1 MEERNEQLFYTGTY
15 ASHHERGIYV
25 CALRVENGDLRMI
38 GGVEGIERPSFLAL
52 HPDGT
57 KLYAASETE
66 AGELYAYQ
74 VHAQT
79 GELHPLDRKGTEG
92 AHTCYVSVT
101 ADGRYVM
108 ASNYSGGNAVVFPVT
123 EAGGLGE
130 MSGQVQHT
138 GSGIRQDRQDAA
150 HPHSIIPDPSGQYAM
165 VCDLGLD
172 QIVVYRLTEDGKLV
186 THREADLPPGSGP
199 RHLVFHPSYPYAF
212 VANELN
218 NTVGVFSY
226 NERNGELQLLQS
238 LSTLPEGIIDVENTA
253 ADIQITPCGRYLYVS
268 NRGHNSIVL
277 YHVDLDS
284 GKLETVEW
292 VETFGSTPRN
302 FNILSGYL
310 VVANQD
316 GNNIVSFAIHG
327 EDGRLTR
334 TGYVLEVPSPVCIE
348 PVRQS

>member
-15 ASHHERGIYV
+15 ASRQERGVYV
-25 CALRVENGDLRMI
+25 CALNVTHGDLRI
-38 GGVEGIERPSFLAL
+38 VGGVEGMERPSFLAL

-66 AGELYAYQ
+66 GGELYAYQ
-74 VHAQT
+74 VNTQT
-79 GELHPLDRKGTEG
+79 GELHP
-92 AHTCYVSVT
+92 CYVSVT
-101 ADGRYVM
+101 TDGRYVL

-123 EAGGLGE
+123 EAGGLGD

-150 HPHSIIPDPSGQYAM
+150 HPHSIIPDPSGQYAL

-172 QIVVYRLTEDGKLV
+172 QIVIYRLTEDGKLV
-186 THREADLPPGSGP
+186 THRETDLPPGSGP
-199 RHLVFHPSYPYAF
+199 RHLVFHPSRPYAF

-218 NTVGVFSY
+218 NTVAVFSY
-226 NERNGELQLLQS
+226 NERNGELTLLQS
-238 LSTLPEGIIDVENTA
+238 LSTLPEGFINVDNTA
-253 ADIQITPCGRYLYVS
+253 ADIRITPCGRFLYVS
-268 NRGHNSIVL
+268 NRGHDSIVL

-284 GKLETVEW
+284 GKLRTVEW

-316 GNNIVSFAIHG
+316 GNNLVSFAIHG

-348 PVRQS
+348 PVR

>member
-1 MEERNEQLFYTGTY
+1 MDERSEQLFYTGTY
-15 ASHHERGIYV
+15 ASRNERGIYV
-25 CALRVENGDLRMI
+25 CALDIENGDLRMI

-52 HPDGT
+52 HPDGS
-57 KLYAASETE
+57 KLYAASETGE
-66 AGELYAYQ
+66 GELYAYQ
-74 VHAQT
+74 VDART
-79 GELHPLDRKGTEG
+79 GELHLVDRKGTKG

-108 ASNYSGGNAVVFPVT
+108 ATNYSGGNAAVFPAM
-123 EAGGLGE
+123 EAGGLGD

-138 GSGIRQDRQDAA
+138 GSGIRQDRQNAA
-150 HPHSIIPDPSGQYAM
+150 HPHSIIPDPSGQHAL

-186 THREADLPPGSGP
+186 THRETDLPPGSGP
-199 RHLVFHPSYPYAF
+199 RHLVFHPSRPYAF

-218 NTVGVFSY
+218 NTVAVFGY
-226 NERNGELQLLQS
+226 NERNGELTLLQS
-238 LSTLPEGIIDVENTA
+238 LSTLPEGVIDVENTA
-253 ADIQITPCGRYLYVS
+253 ADIRITACGRYVYVS
-268 NRGHNSIVL
+268 NRGHDSIVL
-277 YHVDLDS
+277 YHVDQVT
-284 GKLETVEW
+284 GKLKTIEW
-292 VETFGSTPRN
+292 VETFGGTPRN

-316 GNNIVSFAIHG
+316 GNNIVSFAIHD

-348 PVRQS
+348 PTR

>member
-15 ASHHERGIYV
+15 SSRSERGIYV
-25 CALRVENGDLRMI
+25 CALRVENGDLRVV

-52 HPDGT
+52 HPDGS
-57 KLYAASETE
+57 KLYAASETGE
-66 AGELYAYQ
+66 GELSAYQ
-74 VHAQT
+74 VDART
-79 GELHPLDRKGTEG
+79 GELHPLDRKATEG
-92 AHTCYVSVT
+92 AHPVYVSVT

-123 EAGGLGE
+123 EAGGLGDL
-130 MSGQVQHT
+130 SGQVQHT

-150 HPHSIIPDPSGQYAM
+150 HPHSIIPDPSGQYAL

-172 QIVVYRLTEDGKLV
+172 QIIVYRLTTDGKLV
-186 THREADLPPGSGP
+186 THRETDLPPGSGP
-199 RHLVFHPSYPYAF
+199 RHLVFHPSRPYVF

-218 NTVGVFSY
+218 HTVAAFSY
-226 NERNGELQLLQS
+226 NERNGELKLLQS
-238 LSTLPEGIIDVENTA
+238 LSTLPEGVIDLENTA
-253 ADIQITPCGRYLYVS
+253 ADIRITPCGRYLYVS
-268 NRGHNSIVL
+268 NRDHDSIVL
-277 YHVDLDS
+277 YHFDSDS
-284 GKLETVEW
+284 GKLETIEW

-316 GNNIVSFAIHG
+316 GNNIVSFAING

-348 PVRQS
+348 PVR

>member
-1 MEERNEQLFYTGTY
+1 MDEQYEQLFYTGTY
-15 ASHHERGIYV
+15 ASRDERGIYV
-25 CALRVENGDLRMI
+25 CALDIEDGDLRII

-52 HPDGT
+52 HPDGE

-66 AGELYAYQ
+66 EGELYAYQ
-74 VHAQT
+74 VNIQT

-92 AHTCYVSVT
+92 AHTCYVAVT
-101 ADGRYVM
+101 ADGHYVL
-108 ASNYSGGNAVVFPVT
+108 AANYSGGNATIFPTT
-123 EAGGLGE
+123 ETGGLGD

-138 GSGIRQDRQDAA
+138 GSGIRQDRLDAA
-150 HPHSIIPDPSGQYAM
+150 HPHSIIPDPSGQYAL

-172 QIVVYRLTEDGKLV
+172 QIVVYRLTADGQLV

-199 RHLVFHPSYPYAF
+199 RHLVFHPSRPYAF

-218 NTVGVFSY
+218 NTVAVFGY
-226 NERNGELQLLQS
+226 NERNGELTLLQS
-238 LSTLPEGIIDVENTA
+238 LSTLPPGIIDVENTA
-253 ADIQITPCGRYLYVS
+253 ADIRITPCGRYVYVS
-268 NRGHNSIVL
+268 NRGHDSIVL
-277 YHVDLDS
+277 YHVDQRS
-284 GKLETVEW
+284 GKLKAVEW

-316 GNNIVSFAIHG
+316 GNNIVSFAIHDD
-327 EDGRLTR
+327 DGRLTR

-348 PVRQS
+348 PVR

>member
-1 MEERNEQLFYTGTY
+1 MNERNEQLFYTGTY
-15 ASHHERGIYV
+15 ASRQERGIYV
-25 CALRVENGDLRMI
+25 CALRVTNGDLRI
-38 GGVEGIERPSFLAL
+38 VGGVEGIERPSFLAL

-57 KLYAASETE
+57 KLYAVSETE
-66 AGELYAYQ
+66 EGKLYAYQ
-74 VHAQT
+74 VNAQT
-79 GELHPLDRKGTEG
+79 VELHPLDRKGTEG

-101 ADGRYVM
+101 TDGRYVL
-108 ASNYSGGNAVVFPVT
+108 ASNYSGGNAVVFPTT
-123 EAGGLGE
+123 EAGGLGD

-150 HPHSIIPDPSGQYAM
+150 HPHSIIPDPSGQYAL

-186 THREADLPPGSGP
+186 THRETDLPPGSGP
-199 RHLVFHPSYPYAF
+199 RHLVFHPSRPYAF

-218 NTVGVFSY
+218 NTVAVFSY
-226 NERNGELQLLQS
+226 NERNGELTLMQS

-253 ADIQITPCGRYLYVS
+253 ADIRITPCGRFLYVS
-268 NRGHNSIVL
+268 NRGHDSIVL
-277 YHVDLDS
+277 YHVNLDS
-284 GKLETVEW
+284 GKLKTVEW
-292 VETFGSTPRN
+292 VETLGSTPRN

-316 GNNIVSFAIHG
+316 GNNIVSFAIHS

-348 PVRQS
+348 PIR

>member
-1 MEERNEQLFYTGTY
+1 MKEWNEQLFYTGTY
-15 ASHHERGIYV
+15 AHRHERGIYV
-25 CALRVENGDLRMI
+25 CALHAENGDMRII

-66 AGELYAYQ
+66 EGELYAYQ

-101 ADGRYVM
+101 ADGRYVL

-138 GSGIRQDRQDAA
+138 GSGILQDRQDAA
-150 HPHSIIPDPSGQYAM
+150 HPHSIISDPSGQYAM

-186 THREADLPPGSGP
+186 THREAELPPGSGP
-199 RHLVFHPSYPYAF
+199 RHLVFHPSRPYAF

-218 NTVGVFSY
+218 NTVAVFSY
-226 NERNGELQLLQS
+226 NERNGELQWLQS
-238 LSTLPEGIIDVENTA
+238 LSTLPEGSIDVENTV
-253 ADIQITPCGRYLYVS
+253 ADIRITPCGRYLYVS

-316 GNNIVSFAIHG
+316 GNNIVSFAIHS

-334 TGYVLEVPSPVCIE
+334 TGYVLEVPLPVCIE